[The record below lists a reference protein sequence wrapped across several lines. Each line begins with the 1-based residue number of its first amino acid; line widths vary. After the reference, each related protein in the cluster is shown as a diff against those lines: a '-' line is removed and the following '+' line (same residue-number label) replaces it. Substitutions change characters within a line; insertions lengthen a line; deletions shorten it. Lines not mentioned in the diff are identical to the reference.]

1 MCRRKKETVSSSHNP
16 VFESLA
22 SDRRRDVLRALLDR
36 SRSGTEQELTTL
48 AAVTERRPAAT
59 DVTTADLRIARSEL
73 VHIHLPKLEYAGLIV
88 WNRGTGSV
96 ETTSHP
102 AFEDPRFRLLLEVDT
117 PGLDEVL
124 SNLANERRRV
134 LLTHLRD
141 EGTLM
146 SRPALARDL
155 LRHETGA
162 TDSERVEEVITALSH
177 VHLPKL
183 RGANLIEYDRET
195 GRAAYSTHPSL
206 EAVFTIIYEPDTCL
220 LDAYDDFLGGLKTA
234 YMRLGRDG
242 AGKADWPHAWN
253 GTYHG

>member
-1 MCRRKKETVSSSHNP
+1 MHRRKKETASSSHNP

-36 SRSGTEQELTTL
+36 SRSGTAQELATL
-48 AAVTERRPAAT
+48 AAITERRPAAT
-59 DVTTADLRIARSEL
+59 DVTTAELRTARSEL
-73 VHIHLPKLEYAGLIV
+73 VHIHLPKLENAGLIV
-88 WNRGTGSV
+88 WNRSEGSV

-141 EGTLM
+141 EGAPM
-146 SRPALARDL
+146 SRPALTRDL

-162 TDSERVEEVITALSH
+162 TDPKRVEEVITALSH

-183 RGANLIEYDRET
+183 HCANLIEYDRET

-206 EAVFTIIYEPDTCL
+206 EAVFTIIYEPDTRL
-220 LDAYDDFLGGLKTA
+220 LDAYDDFFGGLKTA
-234 YMRLGRDG
+234 YTRLGQDG
-242 AGKADWPHAWN
+242 GGKADWPHAWN
-253 GTYHG
+253 GAYHG